1 MSVSAV
7 KPKLGITNWPL
18 NWAICKS
25 PRTTASKRPNS
36 AWFQLKYSI
45 FGQLLQIAETGG
57 GGAVGTHPEAVCTY
71 SADRLTSMPNDR
83 NEPAAEPPRDALLPR
98 RLSLRERHPN
108 RSA

>member
-71 SADRLTSMPNDR
+71 GADRLTSFLLDD
-83 NEPAAEPPRDALLPR
+83 PPEASSRGCCAR
-98 RLSLRERHPN
+98 RPGI
-108 RSA
+108 A